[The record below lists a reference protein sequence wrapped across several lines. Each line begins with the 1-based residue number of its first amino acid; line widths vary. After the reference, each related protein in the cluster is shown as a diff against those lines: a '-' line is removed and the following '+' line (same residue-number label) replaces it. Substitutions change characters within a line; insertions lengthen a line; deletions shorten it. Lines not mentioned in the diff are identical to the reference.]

1 MKTQEELKDL
11 LQESVRGLV
20 ENVIDTYIDTEWN
33 SWDFH
38 EQIQDDIDE
47 CQVEIEFTET
57 NDQTC
62 WDITTYNKFID
73 MVVNDITSRLI
84 INQIK

>member
-11 LQESVRGLV
+11 LEESVRGLV

-57 NDQTC
+57 NDQSC
-62 WDITTYNKFID
+62 WDITIYNKFID
-73 MVVNDITSRLI
+73 MVVKDITSRLI